1 MSEKR
6 TEYQISDLRAH
17 LPEVFAEVTEHQ
29 GRLIRVARRGTADRA
44 VVASEAYVERLE
56 ERVRD
61 LQHLLSLALGARQRT
76 APFRLIGSLTGSGDL
91 GEALDEIR
99 REQAA
104 LDEAR
109 LERYTS

>member
-1 MSEKR
+1 MSEGR
-6 TEYQISDLRAH
+6 TEYLISDLRAH

-56 ERVRD
+56 VRVRE

-76 APFRLIGSLTGSGDL
+76 APFRLIGSATGSGDL
-91 GEALDEIR
+91 GEVLDEIR

-109 LERYTS
+109 LERLSS

>member
-17 LPEVFAEVTEHQ
+17 LPEVFAEVIEHQ
-29 GRLIRVARRGTADRA
+29 GRLVRVARRGTADRA

-56 ERVRD
+56 ARVKE
-61 LQHLLSLALGARQRT
+61 LQHQLSLALGARQRT
-76 APFRLIGSLTGSGDL
+76 APFRLIGSATGGGDL

-104 LDEAR
+104 LAEAK
-109 LERYTS
+109 LERLSS

>member
-17 LPEVFAEVTEHQ
+17 LPEVFAEVIEHQ
-29 GRLIRVARRGTADRA
+29 GRLVRVARRGTADRA

-56 ERVRD
+56 ARVKE
-61 LQHLLSLALGARQRT
+61 LQHQLSLALGARQRT
-76 APFRLIGSLTGSGDL
+76 APFRLIGSATGGGDR

-104 LDEAR
+104 LAEAK
-109 LERYTS
+109 LERLSS